1 MRYARYRDGFL
12 RVEFTVDNIGS
23 APSAPSTLR
32 LYIDGS
38 GHGHE
43 TDSLYEGYD
52 YEMAPLAW
60 AFPIPL
66 IRSGD
71 RYIDE
76 WNVPM
81 TEVGDA
87 TLIAMIHNCQ
97 WNADGTCSLNELKWI
112 NQQEGDMCAGA
123 NGFDKYASNWRGGD
137 DWRNKEH
144 LADCENVEFYQQV
157 ALAPTPT
164 PRPTPTPTPTPRPTR
179 TPSATPTPTPTSI
192 PPSDGR
198 VVVTMSWNMFPGDEP
213 IGAWYNVGLCDPSDC
228 AENWL
233 YDDSGPIYLTWH
245 DDDGSMSIPL
255 PPGRYKAKVE
265 AYHSNVTDRCTV
277 EFEITSGFAVR
288 TLWQPC
294 DKSDGRP
301 EFRVW

>member
-1 MRYARYRDGFL
+1 M

-23 APSAPSTLR
+23 AGSAPSTLR

-52 YEMAPLAW
+52 YEMEPLGQ

-81 TEVGDA
+81 TEVGAA

-97 WNADGTCSLNELKWI
+97 LNANGSCSPNELKWM
-112 NQQEGDMCAGA
+112 NQQEGDRCAGV
-123 NGFDKYASNWRGGD
+123 NGFDKYASGWRGGD
-137 DWRNKEH
+137 DWRNKTY

-179 TPSATPTPTPTSI
+179 TPSATPTPTPTSV
-192 PPSDGR
+192 PVRRADPSGGGVD
-198 VVVTMSWNMFPGDEP
+198 VTMSWDMFSGDEP

-245 DDDGSMSIPL
+245 NDDGSMSISL
-255 PPGRYKAKVE
+255 PPGRYTAKVE
-265 AYHSNVTDRCTV
+265 AYHSSLTDRCTV

-288 TLWQPC
+288 TLSQPC
-294 DKSDGRP
+294 DKSHGQ